1 MSIKDDAEELGITV
15 DDQWSDDMIQEAI
28 DANLNEDAEKPKE
41 DDAEEK
47 PKKGGSKKPTPKK
60 DTPKKDTPKKT
71 KKVINNI
78 SGVRFKVYGRIV
90 QPGGSHEPTAMDL
103 EDVKGGKRVENA
115 IKKGYLKRG

>member
-1 MSIKDDAEELGITV
+1 MSIKKDAEELGITV
-15 DDQWSDDMIQEAI
+15 DGQWSDDIIQEAI
-28 DANLNEDAEKPKE
+28 DAKLNEDAEKPKE
-41 DDAEEK
+41 DDAQEK
-47 PKKGGSKKPTPKK
+47 PKKGGFKKPTPKK
-60 DTPKKDTPKKT
+60 DTPNKT